1 MVVRRSRAAG
11 RDPGKNS
18 PLFIIERA
26 KNANAVHYDA
36 RITADGK
43 LDAKQPVIAYWVMLA
58 KNGRWEELSWI
69 EKKKAYGFNIKPNPS
84 VNGYKMTVVV
94 SPPQRQIAVK
104 KGGGGCRLRAE
115 LVIGGRPAVFE
126 KMYIKASGGLMGP
139 KVHYLELYEKNL
151 QTGNKCFEKILP
163 K

>member
-104 KGGGGCRLRAE
+104 KGGGDAVSVPSWSSAADQPFSRRCTS
-115 LVIGGRPAVFE
+115 RPPA
-126 KMYIKASGGLMGP
+126 G
-139 KVHYLELYEKNL
+139 
-151 QTGNKCFEKILP
+151 
-163 K
+163 